1 MKLKSK
7 KKLFLLTIAALLL
20 TAAVGVGV
28 YAGDYYRADETA
40 LAALVS
46 DETVAVGESD
56 GRLVF
61 APETVKAGL
70 IFYPGGK
77 VEYTAYAP
85 LMRALA
91 EAGIL
96 CIVPEMP
103 LNLAVLDMD
112 AAADIPRQWE
122 VENWYIGG
130 HSLGGAMA
138 AGYAAQRQEDFKGLV
153 LLAAYSTEDLTQTGL
168 EVLSLYGT
176 ADSVLDREKYQ
187 QYRTNLPE
195 NVTEVIL
202 DGGCHACFGSYGP
215 QAGDGEPTITA
226 EEQIGLTAAYILE
239 LMNH

>member
-40 LAALVS
+40 LAA
-46 DETVAVGESD
+46 
-56 GRLVF
+56 
-61 APETVKAGL
+61 
-70 IFYPGGK
+70 
-77 VEYTAYAP
+77 
-85 LMRALA
+85 
-91 EAGIL
+91 
-96 CIVPEMP
+96 
-103 LNLAVLDMD
+103 
-112 AAADIPRQWE
+112 
-122 VENWYIGG
+122 
-130 HSLGGAMA
+130 
-138 AGYAAQRQEDFKGLV
+138 
-153 LLAAYSTEDLTQTGL
+153 YSTEDLTQTGL

-176 ADSVLDREKYQ
+176 ADGVLDREKYQ

-226 EEQIGLTAAYILE
+226 EEQTGLTAAYILE